1 MEQIIVFLVT
11 HFLTAL
17 LRYFTLKNGG
27 FVFIITLYFST
38 HMVCIYRHLCMH
50 YCAVFRRIYN
60 DLASTDSDLKQ
71 FQQHANALTQIQLAA
86 AQAQLQQQQPPPTE
100 AAPPATQSMDT
111 QQILQ
116 QTVSVCSSSPLL
128 ILSFI

>member
-1 MEQIIVFLVT
+1 
-11 HFLTAL
+11 
-17 LRYFTLKNGG
+17 
-27 FVFIITLYFST
+27 
-38 HMVCIYRHLCMH
+38 MH